1 MLAARVECRNSI
13 WTMLFSLDR
22 KYLAT
27 GGEDGIINIWK
38 VRKVTKDEWQEK
50 KDSRIFEDQP
60 IRTFKG
66 HTVELG
72 QTRNE

>member
-1 MLAARVECRNSI
+1 
-13 WTMLFSLDR
+13 MLFSLDR

-60 IRTFKG
+60 IHTFKG
-66 HTVELG
+66 HTEEFK
-72 QTRNE
+72 QTRNG

>member
-1 MLAARVECRNSI
+1 
-13 WTMLFSLDR
+13 MLFSLDR

-66 HTVELG
+66 HAVEFG
-72 QTRNE
+72 QIRNR

>member
-1 MLAARVECRNSI
+1 
-13 WTMLFSLDR
+13 MLFSLDR

-66 HTVELG
+66 HTVELE